1 MQDTFICIEK
11 LGKGGFIRRKNRESV
26 IFWFFF
32 VNSISLSIF
41 FKKKLLKMANRSK
54 GRDAKPE
61 G

>member
-32 VNSISLSIF
+32 ANGISLSIF
-41 FKKKLLKMANRSK
+41 FKKKLLKMNKISEKR
-54 GRDAKPE
+54 E
-61 G
+61 IM